1 MRSLS
6 NYRIIGNTR
15 ALLFCAPLFFLV
27 EPSLADEVGDNFF
40 DEQVAPLL
48 AARCAECH
56 HEEEP
61 EAELNLLSEATALK
75 GGENGP
81 ALVPGDPGK
90 SLLWKRVAADE
101 MPPEDPL
108 DDEEKQILKKWIAS
122 GANWGTDP
130 VDRFRYTTD
139 KRAGYDW
146 WALQPLGQP
155 EIPSPRRGRRIRNPI
170 DAFVLSRL
178 EESNLSFS
186 EDADPRTLVRRAY
199 LDFHG
204 LPPTPEEIEQFV
216 ADPSEQ
222 AYQQLLTHLLD
233 SPRYG
238 ERWGRHWLDVVRFGE
253 SDGFERNNPRKDFWH
268 YRDWVIE
275 ALNTDMPYSEFV
287 RMQVAGDVIKP
298 NTAEGFAAVG
308 FLVAAVHNTVV
319 GGSEMMKRQSRAD
332 EIEELVGAIGQTFVG
347 LTVNCARCHAHKFD
361 PISQDEYYQLSA
373 AVAGLNHGTR
383 EIQQP
388 GQREKLLELQAKEK
402 DVASRIAGIRA
413 RVREQII
420 EKRKSIK
427 TPAIELPQPLASWEF
442 EEDFKDSIGSLD
454 GKPQGGARLEN
465 GALVLDGKDDYVIT
479 APIAREITEKTLA
492 ALVQLDNLDQR
503 GGGVISLQTTGGGIF
518 DAIVFGEREPRR
530 WMAGSNVFA
539 RTQPFQGTE
548 EKEASGRPVHF
559 AIVYR
564 KDGTITGYRDGQLYG
579 KSYKTGS
586 QPFAAG
592 GGSLLFGL
600 RHMPPGGNRF
610 LAGRVLQA
618 QLFDHALDE
627 EAVAAI
633 SGDPRNYV
641 AEKEIVAFL
650 KGEEQTSY
658 LMLKEQQQKL
668 ADEISAA
675 SQAARFVIYTNVP
688 RSPAET
694 YFLNR
699 GKVMDRGELVGP
711 GTIQA
716 IAGLPGDLGLAMD
729 AGDGERRLA
738 LADWLTSEK
747 NALSMR
753 VMVNRIWHYHFG
765 SGIVDTPSDFGF
777 NGSRP
782 THPGLLEWLSG
793 QFIDSDYSLKAL
805 HRLIASSTA
814 YRQSSH
820 FHDRAAEIDAG
831 NALLWRKNSYR
842 AEGEVIRDSI
852 LSVSGQLNLA
862 SGGPGFEDVKIE
874 PNKGTTYYR
883 PFDTEDPNLNRRTVY
898 RFSPRGER
906 MALLDVF
913 DCPDPSSAAPRRSP
927 TTTPLQAL
935 SLLNNAF
942 VLRMADHLAVG
953 VKEDVGEEQVEQ
965 QVDRVFKLILGRLAE
980 KDEREP
986 AIRLVQQHGLALLAR
1001 TLFNTNE
1008 FLVIP

>member
-1 MRSLS
+1 MEPALM
-6 NYRIIGNTR
+6 YQIIGNGR
-15 ALLFCAPLFFLV
+15 ALLFCATLFFLV
-27 EPSLADEVGDNFF
+27 HPLAAEDPASFF
-40 DEQVAPLL
+40 DRQVAPLL
-48 AARCAECH
+48 ATHCAECH
-56 HEEEP
+56 HDDEP
-61 EAELNLLSEATALK
+61 EGELNLLSQATARK

-81 ALVPGDPGK
+81 ALVPGDLQK

-108 DDEEKQILKKWIAS
+108 GDREKQILKKWIES
-122 GANWGTDP
+122 GADWGTDP
-130 VDRFRYTTD
+130 IDRFRYTTD

-146 WALQPLGQP
+146 WALQPLQQSR
-155 EIPSPRRGRRIRNPI
+155 IPSPRRDRRIRNPI
-170 DAFVLSRL
+170 DAFLLSRL
-178 EESNLSFS
+178 EQEGLSFS
-186 EDADPRTLVRRAY
+186 EDTDARSLVRRAY

-204 LPPTPEEIEQFV
+204 LPPTPDEVAQFV
-216 ADPSEQ
+216 ANPSEQ
-222 AYQQLLTHLLD
+222 AYQQLLTRLLD

-275 ALNTDMPYSEFV
+275 AFNADMPYNEFV

-298 NTAEGFAAVG
+298 GTAEGFAAIG

-388 GQREKLLELQAKEK
+388 GQRQKVEQLQAEQKEV
-402 DVASRIAGIRA
+402 VARLTAIRT

-420 EKRKSIK
+420 KDRSTRETPPIK
-427 TPAIELPQPLASWEF
+427 LPQPLASWEF
-442 EEDFKDSIGSLD
+442 EENFEDSIGSLH
-454 GKPQGGARLEN
+454 GTPQGGARLEN
-465 GALVLDGKDDYVIT
+465 GALVLDGKGAHVIT
-479 APIAREITEKTLA
+479 TPITREITEKTLT

-503 GGGVISLQTTGGGIF
+503 GGGAISLETTGGGIF

-548 EKEASGRPVHF
+548 EKEVTGRPVHF
-559 AIVYR
+559 AIVYS
-564 KDGTITGYRDGQLYG
+564 KDGTITGYRDGVIYG
-579 KSYKTGS
+579 KSYKTGL
-586 QPFAAG
+586 QPFPAG
-592 GGSLLFGL
+592 GASLLFGL
-600 RHMPPGGNRF
+600 RHSPPGGNRF

-618 QLFDHALDE
+618 QLFDRALDE

-633 SGDPRNYV
+633 SGDPGNYV
-641 AEKEIVAFL
+641 PEKDIVAFL
-650 KGEEQTSY
+650 KGEQRAGY
-658 LMLKEQQQKL
+658 LKLKQRQQQLEEQVTK
-668 ADEISAA
+668 A
-675 SQAARFVIYTNVP
+675 SQAARLVIYTNVP
-688 RSPAET
+688 RTPAQT
-694 YFLNR
+694 FFLNR
-699 GKVMDRGELVGP
+699 GDVMDRGELVVP

-716 IAGLPGDLGLAMD
+716 IAGLSGDLGLAMD
-729 AGDGERRLA
+729 AGDAERRLA

-747 NALSMR
+747 NSLATR
-753 VMVNRIWHYHFG
+753 VIVNRLWHYHFG
-765 SGIVDTPSDFGF
+765 LGIVDTPSDLGF

-782 THPGLLEWLSG
+782 THPELLDWLS
-793 QFIDSDYSLKAL
+793 QQLIDSEYSLKAL

-814 YRQSSH
+814 YRQSSR
-820 FHDRAAEIDAG
+820 FRARAAHVDAD
-831 NALLWRKNSYR
+831 NRLLWRKSPYR
-842 AEGEVIRDSI
+842 VEGEVVRDSI
-852 LSVSGQLNLA
+852 LAVSGQLNLA

-874 PNKGTTYYR
+874 PNNGTTYYR
-883 PFDTEDPNLNRRTVY
+883 PFDKEDPGLNRRTIY

-935 SLLNNAF
+935 SLMNNAF
-942 VLRMADHLAVG
+942 VLRMADHLAAG
-953 VKEDVGEEQVEQ
+953 VKEELGEEQVEE
-965 QVDRVFKLILGRLAE
+965 QVDRVFQLTLGRVAE
-980 KDEREP
+980 KDEKEK
-986 AIRLVQQHGLALLAR
+986 AVALVQHHGLALLAR

>member
-1 MRSLS
+1 M
-6 NYRIIGNTR
+6 YRIIRNGW
-15 ALLFCAPLFFLV
+15 APLFCAPLFFLV
-27 EPSLADEVGDNFF
+27 GSLQAEDPAVSFF
-40 DEQVAPLL
+40 DKEVAPLL
-48 AARCAECH
+48 AAHCAECH

-61 EAELNLLSEATALK
+61 EGKLNLLTQATARK

-81 ALVPGDPGK
+81 ALVPGNLQQ
-90 SLLWKRVAADE
+90 SLLWQRVVADE

-108 DDEEKQILKKWIAS
+108 DNRQKQILKKWIED
-122 GANWGTDP
+122 GARWGTGP
-130 VDRFRYTTD
+130 VDRFRFTTD

-146 WALQPLGQP
+146 WALQPLQLQK
-155 EIPSPRRGRRIRNPI
+155 IPSPRRHRRVRNPI
-170 DAFVLSRL
+170 DAFLLSRL
-178 EESNLSFS
+178 EKEGLSFS
-186 EDADPRTLVRRAY
+186 EDADARTLVRRAY

-204 LPPTPEEIEQFV
+204 LPPTPEEVEQFV
-216 ADPSEQ
+216 ADPSEE

-233 SPRYG
+233 SPHYG

-253 SDGFERNNPRKDFWH
+253 SDGFERNNPRKNFWP

-275 ALNTDMPYSEFV
+275 ALNADMPYSEFV

-298 NTAEGFAAVG
+298 DTAEGYAAVG

-388 GQREKLLELQAKEK
+388 EQRQHADRLEAERKE
-402 DVASRIAGIRA
+402 VATRLTAIRT
-413 RVREQII
+413 RVREQIL
-420 EKRKSIK
+420 EKRKG
-427 TPAIELPQPLASWEF
+427 TEPPAVNLPPPLASWEF
-442 EEDFKDSIGSLD
+442 EEDFQDSIGTLHGS
-454 GKPQGGARLEN
+454 PRGGAHLEN

-479 APIAREITEKTLA
+479 APITREITEKTLT

-503 GGGVISLQTTGGGIF
+503 GGGAISLETTGGGIF
-518 DAIVFGEREPRR
+518 DAIVFGEREARR

-539 RTQPFQGTE
+539 RTEPFQGAE
-548 EKEASGRPVHF
+548 EKEVTGRPVHF

-564 KDGTITGYRDGQLYG
+564 KDGTITGYRDGILYG
-579 KSYKTGS
+579 TSYKTGF
-586 QPFAAG
+586 QAFPAEGA
-592 GGSLLFGL
+592 SLLFGL
-600 RHMPPGGNRF
+600 RHSPAGENRL

-618 QLFDHALDE
+618 QLFDRALDAD
-627 EAVAAI
+627 AVAAV
-633 SGDPRNYV
+633 SGDPQNYV
-641 AEKEIVAFL
+641 PEKDIVAFL
-650 KGEEQTSY
+650 KGEQQAGY
-658 LMLKEQQQKL
+658 LELKQRQQQLEEQINK
-668 ADEISAA
+668 A
-675 SQAARFVIYTNVP
+675 SQAAKLVIYTNVP

-694 YFLNR
+694 FFLNR
-699 GKVMDRGELVGP
+699 GDVMNRGELVAP
-711 GTIQA
+711 GAIRA

-729 AGDGERRLA
+729 AGDAERRLA
-738 LADWLTSEK
+738 LANWLTSDQ
-747 NALSMR
+747 NALATR
-753 VMVNRIWHYHFG
+753 VIVNRLWHYHFG
-765 SGIVDTPSDFGF
+765 SGMVDTPSDFGF

-782 THPGLLEWLSG
+782 THPELLDWLS
-793 QFIDSDYSLKAL
+793 QQLRESKYSLKAI
-805 HRLIASSTA
+805 HRLVASSTA
-814 YRQSSH
+814 YRQASR
-820 FHDRAAEIDAG
+820 FHARAAERDAD
-831 NALLWRKNSYR
+831 NRLLWRKSPYR
-842 AEGEVIRDSI
+842 AEGEVVRDSI
-852 LSVSGQLNLA
+852 LAVSGQLNDLA
-862 SGGPGFEDVKIE
+862 GGPGFEDVKIE
-874 PNKGTTYYR
+874 PNNGTTYYR
-883 PFDTEDPNLNRRTVY
+883 PFDMDDPNLNRRTVY

-942 VLRMADHLAVG
+942 VLRMADHLAAK
-953 VKEDVGEEQVEQ
+953 VKEEMGEEQVSE
-965 QVDRVFKLILGRLAE
+965 QVDRVFQLTLGRLAE
-980 KDEREP
+980 KEEKEK
-986 AIRLVQQHGLALLAR
+986 AVLLVQHHGLTILAR